1 MLTRTL
7 ALAFGAA
14 MGGAVRQRHSLPLLL
29 CLESAVII
37 CFVSLVLWPE
47 IMFAAVLL
55 RVGAVEGAVGLG
67 CLVGLVRAHGRELAG
82 IW

>member
-7 ALAFGAA
+7 ALAFGASLA
-14 MGGAVRQRHSLPLLL
+14 GAVRQRHSLPLLL
-29 CLESAVII
+29 CLESAVIV

-47 IMFAAVLL
+47 MVFGAVLL

-67 CLVGLVRAHGRELAG
+67 CLVGLVRAHGRELAA
-82 IW
+82 I

>member
-7 ALAFGAA
+7 ALAFGAS
-14 MGGAVRQRHSLPLLL
+14 MCGAARQRHSLPVLL
-29 CLESAVII
+29 CLESAVIL

-47 IMFAAVLL
+47 TMFAAVLL

-67 CLVGLVRAHGRELAG
+67 CLIGLVRAHGRELSE
-82 IW
+82 IV

>member
-7 ALAFGAA
+7 AMAFGASLA
-14 MGGAVRQRHSLPLLL
+14 GAVRQRHRLPLLL
-29 CLESAVII
+29 CLESAVIV

-47 IMFAAVLL
+47 MLFAAVLL

-67 CLVGLVRAHGRELAG
+67 CLVGLVRAHGRELIAL
-82 IW
+82 